1 MEILP
6 ADHAS
11 SRDKDKTK
19 LNYFARVRPTP
30 SNLKQ
35 LFEGQY
41 YAWLESN
48 LVFEVARYLA
58 EIEVPALTVHDEFIV
73 PEGMEDAV
81 LECRYTV
88 GLDERIYGLRV

>member
-6 ADHAS
+6 ARLAIIRISDE
-11 SRDKDKTK
+11 TK
-19 LNYFARVRPTP
+19 FDDLARVRPTP

-48 LVFEVARYLA
+48 LVFEVASYLA
-58 EIEVPALTVHDEFIV
+58 E
-73 PEGMEDAV
+73 MAV
-81 LECRYTV
+81 FAPLF
-88 GLDERIYGLRV
+88 D